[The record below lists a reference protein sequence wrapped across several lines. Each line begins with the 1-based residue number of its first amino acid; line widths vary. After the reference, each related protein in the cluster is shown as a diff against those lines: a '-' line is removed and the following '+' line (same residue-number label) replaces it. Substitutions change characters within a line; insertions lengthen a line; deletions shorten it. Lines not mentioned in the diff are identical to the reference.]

1 MNVIHSTQIAF
12 QFCSFDQDYLQRL
25 ASGDAFVEHHFSSYF
40 GDLLLLKLRVRI
52 RSPQLIEDI
61 RQETLL
67 RVLQI
72 VRRNGVEHPE
82 RFGAFVSAVCNNVM
96 RELVRGEMRHESS
109 EAEFEPPDETVDLD
123 AALITQQTRR
133 QVQTVLDEL
142 PAKDSEILRMLFLQ
156 DRDKAD
162 ICGRFGV
169 TEDYLRVLLHRA
181 KSRFRKTYSKLYSA
195 VNGYVELEVGA

>member
-1 MNVIHSTQIAF
+1 MKVIHSF
-12 QFCSFDQDYLQRL
+12 QFYSFDQDYLQRL
-25 ASGDAFVEHHFSSYF
+25 ASGDSFVEHHFSSYF

-52 RSPQLIEDI
+52 RSLQLIEDI

-72 VRRNGVEHPE
+72 VRRKGVEHPE
-82 RFGAFVSAVCNNVM
+82 SFGAFVSAVCNNVM
-96 RELVRGEMRHESS
+96 RELVRGEMRQERS

-123 AALITQQTRR
+123 EALITQQTRR

-142 PAKDSEILRMLFLQ
+142 PAKDSEILRMLFVQ

-181 KSRFRKTYSKLYSA
+181 KSRFRKMYSKSYTA
-195 VNGYVELEVGA
+195 VNG

>member
-1 MNVIHSTQIAF
+1 MNVLHSTQIAF
-12 QFCSFDQDYLQRL
+12 QFRSFDQDYLQRL

-72 VRRNGVEHPE
+72 VRRKGVEHPE
-82 RFGAFVSAVCNNVM
+82 RFGAFVSGVCNNVL

>member
-1 MNVIHSTQIAF
+1 MNVIHSTRIAF
-12 QFCSFDQDYLQRL
+12 QFHSFDQDYLQRL
-25 ASGDAFVEHHFSSYF
+25 ASGDAFVQHHFSSYF
-40 GDLLLLKLRVRI
+40 GDLLLPKLRVRI

-61 RQETLL
+61 LQETLL

-72 VRRNGVEHPE
+72 VRRQGVEHPE
-82 RFGAFVSAVCNNVM
+82 SFGAFVCAVRNNVM
-96 RELVRGEMRHESS
+96 RELVRREMRLERSD
-109 EAEFEPPDETVDLD
+109 AEFEPPDETVDLV

-169 TEDYLRVLLHRA
+169 TEDYLRVLRHRA
-181 KSRFRKTYSKLYSA
+181 KSRFRKMYSKLYSG
-195 VNGYVELEVGA
+195 VNGYVAP

>member
-72 VRRNGVEHPE
+72 VRRKGVEHPE
-82 RFGAFVSAVCNNVM
+82 RFGAFVSGVCNNVL
-96 RELVRGEMRHESS
+96 RELVRGEMRHERS